1 MSFVLPALNLGLA
14 IYSLFSNMLKSVS
27 CLLILAISTQASRLS
42 DGRSHANIAPIPA
55 VPIIAHDS
63 SKPIISS
70 NGTELPPLNTTYHF
84 DQLIDHNNPSLGTFK
99 QRFWHTAQYY
109 ETGGP
114 IILMTP
120 GEANAER
127 KSWLP
132 MKHSFILYLELS
144 IHLCGW

>member
-1 MSFVLPALNLGLA
+1 
-14 IYSLFSNMLKSVS
+14 MLKAIT
-27 CLLILAISTQASRLS
+27 CLLVLTASTQARRLS
-42 DGRSHANIAPIPA
+42 DGRSHANMAPLPA
-55 VPIIAHDS
+55 VPIITHDPS
-63 SKPIISS
+63 IPITSL
-70 NGTELPPLNTTYHF
+70 NGTELPPLNTTYLF

-114 IILMTP
+114 IVLFTP

>member
-1 MSFVLPALNLGLA
+1 
-14 IYSLFSNMLKSVS
+14 MLKAIT
-27 CLLILAISTQASRLS
+27 CLLVLTASTQARRLS
-42 DGRSHANIAPIPA
+42 DGRSHANMAPLPA
-55 VPIIAHDS
+55 VSIITHDPS
-63 SKPIISS
+63 IPVTSL
-70 NGTELPPLNTTYHF
+70 NGTELPPLNTTYLF
-84 DQLIDHNNPSLGTFK
+84 DQLIDHINPSLGTCK